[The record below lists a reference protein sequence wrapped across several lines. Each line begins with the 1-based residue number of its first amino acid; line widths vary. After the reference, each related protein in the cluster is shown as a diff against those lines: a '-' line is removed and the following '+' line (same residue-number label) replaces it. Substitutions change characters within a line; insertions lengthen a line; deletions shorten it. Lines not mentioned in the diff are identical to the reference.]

1 MEREEKQRE
10 VTKQDVYNFMQP
22 GTPLAFSG
30 GGLVGDQIF
39 TGGQMLTGGF
49 VSANAMYVPL
59 SKKPMFGLLDEMKEL
74 NHMAGAQQDALVYIL
89 SNMHPSLLPA
99 ELPRTGPT
107 IESDGMVGDYFRVVA
122 DIRTNMEYNLSVVNA
137 LVGLLCGTKEE
148 GKK

>member
-10 VTKQDVYNFMQP
+10 VTKQDIYNFMQP

-30 GGLVGDQIF
+30 SGGYTGLA
-39 TGGQMLTGGF
+39 GGQMLTGGF

-99 ELPRTGPT
+99 ELPRTVPT
-107 IESDGMVGDYFRVVA
+107 IESDGLVGDYFRVIA
-122 DIRTNMEYNLSVVNA
+122 DIRTKMEYNLSVINA
-137 LVGLLCGTKEE
+137 LIGLLCGTKDE

>member
-1 MEREEKQRE
+1 MGREEKQRE

-22 GTPLAFSG
+22 GNPLAVS
-30 GGLVGDQIF
+30 GLVGDQIF
-39 TGGQMLTGGF
+39 TGGQILTGGF
-49 VSANAMYVPL
+49 MPASAMFVPP
-59 SKKPMFGLLDEMKEL
+59 SNKPMFGLLDEMKEL

-122 DIRTNMEYNLSVVNA
+122 YIRTNMEYNLGAINA

>member
-1 MEREEKQRE
+1 MESEEKQRE

-30 GGLVGDQIF
+30 GGGYTGLA
-39 TGGQMLTGGF
+39 GGQMLTGGF

-99 ELPRTGPT
+99 ELPRTVPT

-122 DIRTNMEYNLSVVNA
+122 DIRANMEYNLTVVNA
-137 LVGLLCGTKEE
+137 LVGLLCGTKDE